1 MQNMP
6 KGLQESEGAEM
17 IRYIRLR
24 MQGFTA
30 QAANAMTP
38 ERGDSTVVV
47 VAFAVLAW
55 LLVDSFTG
63 WFQ

>member
-1 MQNMP
+1 MP
-6 KGLQESEGAEM
+6 KGLQKSEGAEGEEM

-30 QAANAMTP
+30 TAANAMTP

>member
-1 MQNMP
+1 
-6 KGLQESEGAEM
+6 M

-24 MQGFTA
+24 MHGFTA
-30 QAANAMTP
+30 QAANALTP

>member
-1 MQNMP
+1 MP
-6 KGLQESEGAEM
+6 KGLQKSEGTEM

-24 MQGFTA
+24 MHGFTA
-30 QAANAMTP
+30 QAANALTP

-55 LLVDSFTG
+55 LLVDSF
-63 WFQ
+63 Q

>member
-1 MQNMP
+1 
-6 KGLQESEGAEM
+6 M

-47 VAFAVLAW
+47 VAFSVLAW
-55 LLVDSFTG
+55 MIVDSFAG

>member
-1 MQNMP
+1 MP
-6 KGLQESEGAEM
+6 KGLQKSEGTEM

-24 MQGFTA
+24 MHGFTA
-30 QAANAMTP
+30 QAANALTP

-63 WFQ
+63 WLQ

>member
-1 MQNMP
+1 
-6 KGLQESEGAEM
+6 M

-30 QAANAMTP
+30 TAANAMTP

>member
-30 QAANAMTP
+30 QSANALTP
-38 ERGDSTVVV
+38 ERGDMSVLI
-47 VAFAVLAW
+47 FSLAVLVW
-55 LLVDSFTG
+55 LLADSITG
-63 WFQ
+63 V

>member
-1 MQNMP
+1 
-6 KGLQESEGAEM
+6 M

-55 LLVDSFTG
+55 LLVDSF
-63 WFQ
+63 Q